1 LDDFKW
7 KGLLSSTLQLLVQ
20 RSSGEERSSEQTEA
34 GLSWIA
40 SQAHFLAML
49 SGAFSSVVIWARQPI
64 YLIGLFCRSN
74 ELIPIEPAI

>member
-1 LDDFKW
+1 MDDFKW

-40 SQAHFLAML
+40 SQAHFLAIL
-49 SGAFSSVVIWARQPI
+49 SGAFSLMSVLGRCGRTQMMLA
-64 YLIGLFCRSN
+64 
-74 ELIPIEPAI
+74 